1 MNRKAIK
8 AAFPNTVPV
17 MLGYLFMGAA
27 FGILLASKGYAFWW
41 SSLSAIVV
49 YCGSMQF
56 VMIDLLTDKFDIAAA
71 VVMTVAVNAR
81 HLFYGLS
88 LIDKYKNLGAKK
100 AYAIF
105 ALTDETYSLVCSQKP
120 PLGVDENRFY
130 FFTTLLNHLYWIV
143 GCTMGGLFGSL
154 FTFNTKGIDFV
165 MTALFVVIFVE
176 QWESAKVHSPALI
189 GVGATF
195 LCLIVFG
202 SSIFLIPSMVVIAV
216 LLSGLK
222 KPLEGRMKA

>member
-8 AAFPNTVPV
+8 AAFPNTIPV

-41 SSLSAIVV
+41 SSLSALVV

-71 VVMTVAVNAR
+71 VIMTVAVNAR

-88 LIDKYKNLGAKK
+88 LIDKYKSLGVKK

-130 FFTTLLNHLYWIV
+130 FFTTLLNHLYWII

-176 QWESAKVHSPALI
+176 QWESSRVHSPALI

-195 LCLIVFG
+195 LCLLIFG
-202 SSIFLIPSMVVIAV
+202 SGIFLIPSMAVIAL
-216 LLSGLK
+216 LLSVLK
-222 KPLEGRMKA
+222 KPLEGRLQA